1 MSLLLE
7 KNRILGEIDAYLKGK
22 HDADKIKIATAC
34 RTTVSLAINFR
45 ELLSA
50 LQAFRDELT
59 LLVGKKNIKRW
70 ISHSAGQFD
79 TTLGK
84 AIERC
89 TTPAANE
96 RGLATGMK
104 KAPDTTVKDW
114 NRNKGGTG
122 YIVNDRAFTK
132 TDATIDDI
140 RKFLREAGIASERI
154 RDFLCDYS
162 NQDALL
168 GMGHAF
174 GVVVNAATGMFPVYS
189 GAFHTIKT
197 KTSRSVVCRDQT
209 EFNQL
214 VTKDSRQIQLKPPL
228 HFITNYELVDDGRGV
243 QMTDVVYSLDSLTA
257 VPKEWHAKLQA
268 SLTKINT
275 VT

>member
-1 MSLLLE
+1 MSLVIE
-7 KNRILGEIDAYLKGK
+7 KNRIVGEIDAYLKGK
-22 HDADKIKIATAC
+22 HDPDKIRIATAC
-34 RTTVSLAINFR
+34 RTTVQLSINFR

-59 LLVGKKNIKRW
+59 RLVGKKNIGRW

-79 TTLGK
+79 KTLSK

-114 NRNKGGTG
+114 NRNKGGKA
-122 YIVNDRAFTK
+122 YLVNDRAFTK
-132 TDATIDDI
+132 TDATIEDI

-174 GVVVNAATGMFPVYS
+174 GVVAAAATGMFVVYS
-189 GAFHTIKT
+189 GASHTIKT

-214 VTKDSRQIQLKPPL
+214 ITKDSRQIQLKPPL
-228 HFITNYELVDDGRGV
+228 YFITDYELFDDGRNV
-243 QMTDVVYSLDSLTA
+243 QMNDVEYSLDSLTA
-257 VPKEWHAKLQA
+257 VPKELHAKLQA
-268 SLTKINT
+268 SLAKINT

>member
-1 MSLLLE
+1 MSLVIE
-7 KNRILGEIDAYLKGK
+7 KNRIVGEIDAYLKGK
-22 HDADKIKIATAC
+22 HDPDKIRIATAC
-34 RTTVSLAINFR
+34 RTTVQLSINFR

-59 LLVGKKNIKRW
+59 LLVGKKNIGRW

-79 TTLGK
+79 KTLSK

-89 TTPAANE
+89 TAPAANE
-96 RGLATGMK
+96 RGLAMGMK

-114 NRNKGGTG
+114 NRNKGGKA
-122 YIVNDRAFTK
+122 YLVNDRAFTK
-132 TDATIDDI
+132 TDATIEDI

-174 GVVVNAATGMFPVYS
+174 GVVAAAATGMFVVYS
-189 GAFHTIKT
+189 GASHTIKT

-228 HFITNYELVDDGRGV
+228 HFITNYELVDDGRNV
-243 QMTDVVYSLDSLTA
+243 QMNDVEYSLDSLTA
-257 VPKEWHAKLQA
+257 VPKELQAKLRA

>member
-1 MSLLLE
+1 MSLLVE
-7 KNRILGEIDAYLKGK
+7 KNRIIGEINAYLKGK
-22 HDADKIKIATAC
+22 HDPDKIRIATVC
-34 RTTVSLAINFR
+34 RTTVQLAITFR

-50 LQAFRDELT
+50 LRAFREELL

-70 ISHSAGQFD
+70 IAHSAGQLD
-79 TTLGK
+79 KILEKG
-84 AIERC
+84 IERC

-96 RGLATGMK
+96 LGLAKGMK

-114 NRNKGGTG
+114 NRNKGGKA
-122 YIVNDRAFTK
+122 YLVNNRAFTK

-140 RKFLREAGIASERI
+140 RTFLREAGIASERI

-174 GVVVNAATGMFPVYS
+174 GVVANAAIKMFPVYS

-209 EFNQL
+209 EFNMLVSNLGRQTQL
-214 VTKDSRQIQLKPPL
+214 NPPL
-228 HFITNYELVDDGRGV
+228 HFITSYELVDDGRNV
-243 QMTDVVYSLDSLTA
+243 QMNDVEYSLESLTA
-257 VPKEWHAKLQA
+257 VPKELHTKLQA